1 MPTTEE
7 SLRIDDIREAARRIH
22 GVAHRT
28 PVLTSRTLDEMCGA
42 RVFLKAECFQR
53 VGAFKFRGAYN
64 ALSLLDADQRAK
76 GVVAASS
83 GNHAQAVALAGRL
96 LGVPVTVVMPN
107 DAPASKRAATLGYG
121 AEVVQFDRYTQD
133 RDAIQSEVAARLG
146 RTIVPAYDSYR
157 IMAGAGTTA
166 LELLEEVPDLDA
178 FISPVSGGGLVAG
191 CATAIKAISPGTRVY
206 GAEPEAADDTKRS
219 IAAGTRVGDGVPQTI
234 ADGLQAPIPG
244 KLTFEINLRLLE
256 GVLVASDQEIVEAM
270 RFLLTRQKVL
280 VEPSGAVGLAALI
293 RNNQAFRG
301 ARVGVVLSGGNVDWE
316 KLRSLFG

>member
-1 MPTTEE
+1 M
-7 SLRIDDIREAARRIH
+7 
-22 GVAHRT
+22 
-28 PVLTSRTLDEMCGA
+28 
-42 RVFLKAECFQR
+42 
-53 VGAFKFRGAYN
+53 
-64 ALSLLDADQRAK
+64 
-76 GVVAASS
+76 
-83 GNHAQAVALAGRL
+83 
-96 LGVPVTVVMPN
+96 
-107 DAPASKRAATLGYG
+107 
-121 AEVVQFDRYTQD
+121 
-133 RDAIQSEVAARLG
+133 
-146 RTIVPAYDSYR
+146 
-157 IMAGAGTTA
+157 
-166 LELLEEVPDLDA
+166 
-178 FISPVSGGGLVAG
+178 AG